1 MGVKFQTCYH
11 QNQTFFF
18 NCGATF
24 ACCIFATSNI
34 MISLEKKCSIF
45 NLRDIHA
52 QRGWTILES
61 QLHNFVQME

>member
-1 MGVKFQTCYH
+1 
-11 QNQTFFF
+11 
-18 NCGATF
+18 
-24 ACCIFATSNI
+24 

-61 QLHNFVQME
+61 QLPNFVQMVTLLELSSASIIDDNVTAYIKVNVIAITTSKLKN